1 MAGLKAKA
9 VIAIT
14 ALVLLPGQA
23 GPAHSTEDLSISRTD
38 NGLQLEASAVP
49 LDEILR
55 ALGEMI
61 GFSVAARCA
70 ADGCPTFS
78 GHQEGRPSQLL
89 AWLLK
94 GQNHAILFGESTGPG
109 GQAQIEKVILKT
121 RAIAPVYRAPRA
133 AAIWETGPIR
143 SPFAGPVDAALRARV
158 LGALALDL
166 EVLSSAGGPYVAE
179 RVGVLSESQSLEP
192 VLRALPLVAP
202 LKRYRVT
209 SGFGARRDPLN
220 GRNARHEGL
229 DLAAVPGAPVLST
242 APGVVREVGWQ
253 GDYGRL
259 VEVDHGFGFRTRY
272 AHLSKATVE
281 PGETV
286 ESGEALGVIGRSGRT
301 TGPHLHYEVLVE
313 GVAVDPMKFLKAGR
327 LN

>member
-1 MAGLKAKA
+1 MRRPAAKA
-9 VIAIT
+9 VIAVT
-14 ALVLLPGQA
+14 ALTLLPGQA
-23 GPAHSTEDLSISRTD
+23 GPASAAEGLSVSRSE
-38 NGLQLEASAVP
+38 NGLRLEAHAVP
-49 LDEILR
+49 LDAILR
-55 ALGEMI
+55 ALGDSV
-61 GFSVAARCA
+61 GFAVDARCA
-70 ADGCPTFS
+70 AGGCPTVS
-78 GHQEGRPSQLL
+78 GHQEGQPDQLL

-94 GQNHAILFGESTGPG
+94 GQNHVILFGEITGPG
-109 GQAQIEKVILKT
+109 AQARIEKVILK
-121 RAIAPVYRAPRA
+121 AGAVGPVYRAPRA
-133 AAIWETGPIR
+133 AAIWETGPSR
-143 SPFAGPVDAALRARV
+143 SPFAGPVDAVLQARV

-166 EVLSSAGGPYVAE
+166 DALSSEGGPYVAE
-179 RVGVLSESQSLEP
+179 GAGVPPGGKGFEP
-192 VLRALPLVAP
+192 LLRALPLVAP

-209 SGFGARRDPLN
+209 SGFGPRRDPLN

-259 VEVDHGFGFRTRY
+259 VEVDHGFGLRTRY
-272 AHLSKATVE
+272 AHLSKATVQ

-286 ESGEALGVIGRSGRT
+286 ESGAALGVIGRSGRT

-313 GVAVDPMKFLKAGR
+313 GVAVDPMRFLRAGR